1 MDESLIRELVA
12 RILAS
17 PQVEAL
23 MKAVPATGAV
33 NVPEKKDCLVV
44 IDNDASV
51 RLLPEI
57 KLIYGASQSLLL
69 CSIGAVNVSGTT
81 LPHASF
87 DQAMGSTGWSKLL
100 IPVCSRKQLAAMA
113 TGQCPDK
120 VCELAA
126 QAILLGIP
134 VEIGRVEYGFTD
146 KTPDAYRKMFAGYEQ
161 QLAGF
166 GVSIG
171 AEKSF
176 ALAAATPAAQEPTTA
191 SAVANAK
198 LADPQPWSFG
208 EPVKQVVPGNCA
220 TVTYT
225 HGLMTEKEAILLP
238 EHAVL
243 QLGRSTVLTPSAI
256 DTLKKQKVQV
266 FKEGVRFM

>member
-1 MDESLIRELVA
+1 VDESLIRELVS

-17 PQVEAL
+17 PQIEAL
-23 MKAVPATGAV
+23 LKAVPAAGTVSA
-33 NVPEKKDCLVV
+33 PEKKDCLVV
-44 IDNDASV
+44 LDNEASV

-57 KLIYGASQSLLL
+57 KQIYGASQPLQL

-81 LPHASF
+81 IPHASF
-87 DQAMGSTGWSKLL
+87 EQAMGSSNWSKLL

-113 TGQCPDK
+113 SGQCPDK

-126 QAILLGIP
+126 QAILTGIP

-146 KTPDAYRKMFAGYEQ
+146 NTPDAYRKLFAAYEQ

-166 GVSIG
+166 GVSVG
-171 AEKSF
+171 RDKV
-176 ALAAATPAAQEPTTA
+176 LAAAPMSPAAQKPIAAAVA
-191 SAVANAK
+191 SAKQAE
-198 LADPQPWSFG
+198 PQPWSFG
-208 EPVKQVVPGNCA
+208 EPVKPVIPDNCS

-225 HGLMTEKEAILLP
+225 QGLMTEKEAILLP
-238 EHAVL
+238 EHAIL
-243 QLGRSTVLTPSAI
+243 QLGRATVLTPSAI